1 MPLLDSSSFSKL
13 SHLLDSLS
21 LPEGR
26 LPVIKIAMLSDKFS
40 PQQMSAL
47 RQREV
52 ENLVVR
58 ELSETLQRSLSHL
71 RGHVTLIVEQLIMWN
86 KLAYFPAILTVPG
99 LFSVVSQRLLDEM
112 LLAYAK
118 KAVEMSIHSDS
129 ASSEYS
135 AESNSGS
142 TEVKDKDR
150 RKGRSVSVYAEGATL
165 KEKFVMPVVAPSKK
179 EWMVDINVITCA
191 VCGDKFG
198 LVSY

>member
-13 SHLLDSLS
+13 SQLLDSLS

-71 RGHVTLIVEQLIMWN
+71 RGHITLIVEQLIMWN
-86 KLAYFPAILTVPG
+86 KLAYFPAILKVPG

-142 TEVKDKDR
+142 TEVKDR
-150 RKGRSVSVYAEGATL
+150 RKGRSASVYAEGATL

-179 EWMVDINVITCA
+179 EWMVDINVIACA